1 MNTHRLNVEPI
12 TRIRPNPKHR
22 RNTHYGTPWHAD
34 PPVREAI
41 ERIREG
47 MRLIGT
53 RLGHRNAPTH
63 RKES

>member
-1 MNTHRLNVEPI
+1 MFSELEHVALSPEELEVLRSALRPHRGAPRH
-12 TRIRPNPKHR
+12 T
-22 RNTHYGTPWHAD
+22 D
-34 PPVREAI
+34 PAVREAI